1 MKFLVVLALTAMAMA
16 EPEADPQL
24 LYNYQGYQ
32 GYQAYP
38 YNYNYGIPAT
48 SYYNV
53 PRVYHSYGK
62 READAE
68 PEADP
73 SLIYTNTL
81 PFTPAVHSPIIYKTL
96 PLAEK
101 TEQTE
106 KVSTPLVYTHA
117 MPFHQPLVY
126 KTLPEAEKIE
136 KTEKVFTPEVY
147 THALPLHQPFVYN
160 SAVQTPLVYNTPR
173 LVNTVYNTALNA
185 PLLPKVFPS
194 LKTFTT
200 SPVVSH
206 IAKRDAEAEAD
217 PALVYT
223 TGVHQPIVYNSAVQ
237 TPLVYNTPVQTP
249 LVYNTPVQTPL
260 VYNSAVQ
267 TPLVYKTPVQTPLLK
282 TVDNAVVPAVGGYI
296 HSSHVG
302 VCTNNLGIRVPC

>member
-1 MKFLVVLALTAMAMA
+1 MAMA

-24 LYNYQGYQ
+24 LYDYPGYQ
-32 GYQAYP
+32 YQAFPYN

-48 SYYNV
+48 TYTTY
-53 PRVYHSYGK
+53 PRVYHSYGE

-73 SLIYTNTL
+73 ALIYTNTL
-81 PFTPAVHSPIIYKTL
+81 PFTPAVHSPIIYKT
-96 PLAEK
+96 
-101 TEQTE
+101 EQTE
-106 KVSTPLVYTHA
+106 KVSSPLVYTHS
-117 MPFHQPLVY
+117 M
-126 KTLPEAEKIE
+126 
-136 KTEKVFTPEVY
+136 
-147 THALPLHQPFVYN
+147 PLHQPFVYN

-173 LVNTVYNTALNA
+173 LVNTVYNTALTS

-206 IAKRDAEAEAD
+206 IAKREAEAD

-223 TGVHQPIVYNSAVQ
+223 TGVHQPIVHTPQVYTSAVQ
-237 TPLVYNTPVQTP
+237 TPLI
-249 LVYNTPVQTPL
+249 
-260 VYNSAVQ
+260 YNSPAVQ
-267 TPLVYKTPVQTPLLK
+267 TPFLK
-282 TVDNAVVPAVGGYI
+282 TMDNAVVPAVGGYI

-302 VCTNNLGIRVPC
+302 VCTNNHGIRVPC

>member
-1 MKFLVVLALTAMAMA
+1 MAMA

-24 LYNYQGYQ
+24 LYS
-32 GYQAYP
+32 QAYRAYP
-38 YNYNYGIPAT
+38 YNYNYNYNYGIPAT

-53 PRVYHSYGK
+53 PRLYHSYGK

-73 SLIYTNTL
+73 ALIYTNTL
-81 PFTPAVHSPIIYKTL
+81 PFTPAVHSPIVYKTL

-101 TEQTE
+101 TEQ
-106 KVSTPLVYTHA
+106 
-117 MPFHQPLVY
+117 
-126 KTLPEAEKIE
+126 
-136 KTEKVFTPEVY
+136 TEKVFTPEVY
-147 THALPLHQPFVYN
+147 THALPLHQPLVYN

-206 IAKRDAEAEAD
+206 IAKRDAEAD
-217 PALVYT
+217 PALVYTNTLPLT

-237 TPLVYNTPVQTP
+237 TPLVYNTAVQAP
-249 LVYNTPVQTPL
+249 LVYETPVQTPL
-260 VYNSAVQ
+260 
-267 TPLVYKTPVQTPLLK
+267 PK
-282 TVDNAVVPAVGGYI
+282 TVD
-296 HSSHVG
+296 
-302 VCTNNLGIRVPC
+302 

>member
-1 MKFLVVLALTAMAMA
+1 MAMA

-24 LYNYQGYQ
+24 LYSQAYQGYP
-32 GYQAYP
+32 YNYN

-73 SLIYTNTL
+73 ALIYTNTL
-81 PFTPAVHSPIIYKTL
+81 PFTPAVHSPI
-96 PLAEK
+96 
-101 TEQTE
+101 
-106 KVSTPLVYTHA
+106 
-117 MPFHQPLVY
+117 VY

-223 TGVHQPIVYNSAVQ
+223 TGVHHPI
-237 TPLVYNTPVQTP
+237 VYNTPVQTP
-249 LVYNTPVQTPL
+249 I
-260 VYNSAVQ
+260 VYNSAIQ
-267 TPLVYKTPVQTPLLK
+267 TP
-282 TVDNAVVPAVGGYI
+282 VV
-296 HSSHVG
+296 
-302 VCTNNLGIRVPC
+302 